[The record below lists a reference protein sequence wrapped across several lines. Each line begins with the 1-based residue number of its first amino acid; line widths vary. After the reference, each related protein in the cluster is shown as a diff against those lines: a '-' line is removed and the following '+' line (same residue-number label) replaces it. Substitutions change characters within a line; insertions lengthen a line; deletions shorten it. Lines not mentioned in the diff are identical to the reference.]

1 MQGCGDGGTPMCRVC
16 VRDTRSTWVSVCRNR
31 KVPIPQKS
39 CPTVPPLLLGS
50 RSKAAHSRSR
60 EAEPEKVCSPF
71 FGSGLALDTR
81 RPPPPLFLVTGWDVN
96 QGKECRGLRGLS
108 EGIILLFKKLK

>member
-50 RSKAAHSRSR
+50 RSKAAHGRSR

-71 FGSGLALDTR
+71 FSSGLALDTR
-81 RPPPPLFLVTGWDVN
+81 RPPPSSVSGDWLGCEPGERV
-96 QGKECRGLRGLS
+96 QR
-108 EGIILLFKKLK
+108 FKRTE